1 MKKPTFILLM
11 LLLSG
16 SLANLTLASNG
27 GGEGDSPGGSSSG
40 GGSSAGGSSGGGS
53 SAGGSS
59 GGGTA
64 GGGSNGSS
72 GGGSV
77 NSGAESNYS
86 SSSNYAIGQRVFFQK
101 LYCKT
106 CPLSDLA
113 LERDAVIAL
122 IPLLEKDGEI
132 GKLLSYRERYAV
144 RYFFQKR
151 FNL

>member
-27 GGEGDSPGGSSSG
+27 GGEGGSPGGS
-40 GGSSAGGSSGGGS
+40 SSGGGS

-86 SSSNYAIGQRVFFQK
+86 SSSNYAIGQSVFFQK